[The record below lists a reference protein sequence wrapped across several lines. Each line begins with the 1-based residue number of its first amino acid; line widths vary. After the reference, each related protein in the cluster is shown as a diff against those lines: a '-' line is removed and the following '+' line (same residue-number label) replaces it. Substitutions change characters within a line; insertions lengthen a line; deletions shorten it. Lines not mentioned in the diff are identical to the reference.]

1 MKWRTPA
8 GVGAVMLVLGLCVG
22 VLASVA
28 TTNDLLTGSIS
39 AVPALLTLA
48 VAVLALAVAVAFAR
62 PSRDWLSNP
71 YW

>member
-1 MKWRTPA
+1 MEWRSLSGA
-8 GVGAVMLVLGLCVG
+8 GAVVLVLGLCVG

-28 TTNDLLTGSIS
+28 TTNDLLTGSVR
-39 AVPALLTLA
+39 AVPALATLG
-48 VAVLALAVAVAFAR
+48 VVVLALAVAVAFAR